1 MVASNGDT
9 SAIKIRFY
17 GADFADYLG
26 VCDFFAVI
34 GRNGIVVDGK
44 EGIGA
49 VYAFAGGVRVGA
61 DTLAEMAQLI
71 RVRFVPNLMK
81 LGVLVELALL

>member
-26 VCDFFAVI
+26 VCDFFAAV
-34 GRNGIVVDGK
+34 GGDGVVVNYR
-44 EGIGA
+44 ESAGA
-49 VYAFAGGVRVGA
+49 IDAFAKGIRVGA
-61 DTLAEMAQLI
+61 D
-71 RVRFVPNLMK
+71 
-81 LGVLVELALL
+81 ALT